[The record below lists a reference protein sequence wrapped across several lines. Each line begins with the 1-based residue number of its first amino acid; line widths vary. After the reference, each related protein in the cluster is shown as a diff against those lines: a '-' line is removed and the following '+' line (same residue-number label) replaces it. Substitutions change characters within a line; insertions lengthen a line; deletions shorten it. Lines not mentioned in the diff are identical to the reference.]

1 MEKEE
6 ATLTMEVEKGLRDRY
21 FKSLPPGIRFRPT
34 DVELMDYLKKK
45 VLKER
50 MPLHRIKTCNIY
62 KYHPNDLCRPDD
74 LAREKESYFFTS
86 RDKKYP
92 NGARPDRKAGDGFWK
107 ATGRDMP
114 ISCKGKVVG
123 SKKTLVYYEGKHKDV
138 SLHKTN
144 WIMHEYTIN
153 PNIKITPVAQGQS
166 DNNNNSDNN
175 ILDECVLA
183 KIYEKTT
190 GSKKGADNCSPSQDD
205 TQQILDSEQL
215 PPEEQDN
222 PILEPQEYPT
232 AEQVAPPP
240 QNPNHQN
247 PTAETVGGGGYNTN
261 MMILQGSEQLPLPP
275 PEAQNNP
282 ILEPQQYSRPTHMG
296 SFTGPNNEVR
306 AQNNPILEPQQYFR
320 ATHMDSLTGP
330 NNEVR
335 AQNNPILEPQ
345 QYPMA
350 TRMDS
355 LTGSRGGVRVQNN
368 PILEPQQYP
377 MATHMGSLIGPNN
390 EIRAQNPILEPQQ
403 YPTANR
409 MDSLTGPKCEVRTQN
424 NPILKP
430 QQYPATTHMNS
441 LTGHN
446 REILK
451 EDYST
456 ALQAAAAA
464 AASYP
469 NHQNPMAGAAA
480 AAAYHRYMM
489 IPVSEQPP
497 LPPPEAQENPIL
509 EQVAE
514 LPPFPYQENP
524 MDVAAAASATFY
536 SWDAGSYGYE
546 SLQTDENFYGIN
558 SGAFSFE
565 ENNNGFWGSLN
576 GGLEDVVNMYIGNNV
591 NNPSANPHGS
601 HGQANNDGDNVNP
614 SHNPHGP
621 ANVSDK

>member
-6 ATLTMEVEKGLRDRY
+6 ATLAMEVEKGLSDRY

-34 DVELMDYLKKK
+34 DGELMDYLKKK

-114 ISCKGKVVG
+114 ISCKGAVVG

-166 DNNNNSDNN
+166 DNNNNNDNN

-190 GSKKGADNCSPSQDD
+190 GSKKGADNNCSPSQDD
-205 TQQILDSEQL
+205 TQQILDSEQI

-240 QNPNHQN
+240 PQNQNHQN
-247 PTAETVGGGGYNTN
+247 PMAGATGGGGYNTN
-261 MMILQGSEQLPLPP
+261 MIILQGSEQLPLPP

-282 ILEPQQYSRPTHMG
+282 ILEPQQYSRAIHMG
-296 SFTGPNNEVR
+296 SLTGPNNEIR
-306 AQNNPILEPQQYFR
+306 AQNNPILEPQQYSR
-320 ATHMDSLTGP
+320 ATHMGSLTGP
-330 NNEVR
+330 NSEVR

-350 TRMDS
+350 TRIDS
-355 LTGSRGGVRVQNN
+355 LTGSMGGVQ
-368 PILEPQQYP
+368 
-377 MATHMGSLIGPNN
+377 
-390 EIRAQNPILEPQQ
+390 
-403 YPTANR
+403 
-409 MDSLTGPKCEVRTQN
+409 
-424 NPILKP
+424 
-430 QQYPATTHMNS
+430 
-441 LTGHN
+441 
-446 REILK
+446 
-451 EDYST
+451 
-456 ALQAAAAA
+456 
-464 AASYP
+464 
-469 NHQNPMAGAAA
+469 
-480 AAAYHRYMM
+480 
-489 IPVSEQPP
+489 QPP

-524 MDVAAAASATFY
+524 MDVAAAAAATFY

-591 NNPSANPHGS
+591 NNPSANPHG
-601 HGQANNDGDNVNP
+601 QANNAGDNVNP

>member
-6 ATLTMEVEKGLRDRY
+6 ATLTMEIEKGLSDRY

-34 DVELMDYLKKK
+34 DGELMDYLKKK

-114 ISCKGKVVG
+114 ISCKGEVVG

-166 DNNNNSDNN
+166 DNNNNNDNN

-240 QNPNHQN
+240 PQNPNHQN
-247 PTAETVGGGGYNTN
+247 PMAGATAGGGYNTN
-261 MMILQGSEQLPLPP
+261 MMILQGSEQLPLPLPP

-282 ILEPQQYSRPTHMG
+282 ILEPQQYSR
-296 SFTGPNNEVR
+296 
-306 AQNNPILEPQQYFR
+306 
-320 ATHMDSLTGP
+320 
-330 NNEVR
+330 
-335 AQNNPILEPQ
+335 
-345 QYPMA
+345 
-350 TRMDS
+350 
-355 LTGSRGGVRVQNN
+355 
-368 PILEPQQYP
+368 
-377 MATHMGSLIGPNN
+377 ATHMGSLTGPN
-390 EIRAQNPILEPQQ
+390 
-403 YPTANR
+403 
-409 MDSLTGPKCEVRTQN
+409 SEVQ
-424 NPILKP
+424 
-430 QQYPATTHMNS
+430 
-441 LTGHN
+441 
-446 REILK
+446 
-451 EDYST
+451 
-456 ALQAAAAA
+456 
-464 AASYP
+464 
-469 NHQNPMAGAAA
+469 
-480 AAAYHRYMM
+480 
-489 IPVSEQPP
+489 QPP

-524 MDVAAAASATFY
+524 MDVAAAAAATFY

-591 NNPSANPHGS
+591 NNPSANPHG
-601 HGQANNDGDNVNP
+601 QANNAGDNVNP